1 MNAQFV
7 FRILIAIAVL
17 VLSNVASSAQS
28 SPRTFAERHVIRSM
42 RLLHSAEMTFQATQ
56 GAGSYGTLAQL
67 RQAGLIDEA
76 LVSGEKYGYQYSLV
90 TVAAVPGQSPARFT
104 ATATPRVYR
113 KTGVRSFFID
123 LHGEIRGGDK
133 NGQPAT
139 ENDPVIDD
147 CTSGSV
153 PENERCTIA
162 DMRMLHGAE
171 MTYSATVGNGNFALF
186 PALCQ
191 ASLIRSD
198 LCDSQS
204 RGYLYETLV
213 IDLVPNTQPASFK
226 IWATPASY
234 PVSAIRSFYIDQTGV
249 LRGADRNG
257 GRADQNDPP
266 INE

>member
-1 MNAQFV
+1 MNVHFI
-7 FRILIAIAVL
+7 FRSLIATAIVL
-17 VLSNVASSAQS
+17 GSADSLLAQS
-28 SPRTFAERHVIRSM
+28 SPRAFAEVHVIRSM
-42 RLLHSAEMTFQATQ
+42 RQLHSAQMTFQATQ
-56 GAGSYGTLAQL
+56 GAGNFGSLAAL

-76 LVSGEKYGYQYSLV
+76 LSIGEKYGYVYVV
-90 TVAAVPGQSPARFT
+90 TIVAAVPGKSPSRFT
-104 ATATPRVYR
+104 ATATPRSYR

-123 LHGEIRGGDK
+123 TGGDIRGADK

-139 ENDPVIDD
+139 ASDPVIDD
-147 CTSGSV
+147 CTSGSTQ
-153 PENERCTIA
+153 ENERCTIA
-162 DMRMLHGAE
+162 DMRMLHGAQ
-171 MTYSATVGNGNFALF
+171 MTYSATAGNGNFALF

-191 ASLIRSD
+191 AGLIRSD
-198 LCDSQS
+198 LCDSQT

-213 IDLVPNTQPASFK
+213 IDLVPNTQSASFK

-234 PVSAIRSFYIDQTGV
+234 PISAIRSFYIDQTGV